1 MIKSGIVLLLFVS
14 LKGLTQ
20 SSYPSSAN
28 AHSHND
34 YEQASPFWAAWKQGF
49 GSIEADIFL
58 DSNQLIVAHD
68 RKQISRRWT
77 LDSLY
82 LEPLQQCIVS
92 NKGFVYADKNKRLQ
106 LMIDIKSDAV
116 LALSKLVEK
125 LKSFPSLINNNS
137 LQIVISGNRPPPSSF
152 KDWPGWI
159 KFDGE
164 FNRKYKPSELE
175 RVVMLSDNFARYSSW
190 KGEGEFPIKEKQLIQ
205 EQINKAHQLKKKVR
219 FWNAPDNIKNW
230 KTLIELGADY
240 INTDHI
246 EDLSTFLKE
255 FH

>member
-1 MIKSGIVLLLFVS
+1 MIKSGIILLLFIS
-14 LKGLTQ
+14 FKGLTQ

-58 DSNQLIVAHD
+58 DSSQLIVAHD

-82 LEPLQQCIVS
+82 LMPIQQCIAA

-116 LALSKLVEK
+116 LTLSKLVEK
-125 LKSFPSLINNNS
+125 LKSFSSLVESSS

-152 KDWPGWI
+152 SDWPEWI

-164 FNRKYKPSELE
+164 FGKEYKSSELE
-175 RVVMLSDNFARYSSW
+175 RVVMFSDNFARYSSW
-190 KGEGEFPIKEKQLIQ
+190 KGEGEFPDKERQQIQ
-205 EQINKAHQLKKKVR
+205 EQINKGHRLKKTVR
-219 FWNAPDNIKNW
+219 FWNAPDNLNSW
-230 KTLIELGADY
+230 KTLIELGLDY

-246 EDLSTFLKE
+246 EELGTFLK
-255 FH
+255 

>member
-1 MIKSGIVLLLFVS
+1 MIKSGIILLLFIS
-14 LKGLTQ
+14 FKGLTQ

-58 DSNQLIVAHD
+58 DSSQLIVAHD

-82 LEPLQQCIVS
+82 LMPIQQCIAA

-116 LALSKLVEK
+116 LTLSKLVEK
-125 LKSFPSLINNNS
+125 LKSFSSLVESSS
-137 LQIVISGNRPPPSSF
+137 LQIVISGNRPAPSSF
-152 KDWPGWI
+152 SDWPEWI

-164 FNRKYKPSELE
+164 FGKEYKSSELE
-175 RVVMLSDNFARYSSW
+175 RVVMFSDNFARYSSW
-190 KGEGEFPIKEKQLIQ
+190 KGEGEFPDKERQQIQ
-205 EQINKAHQLKKKVR
+205 EQINKGHRLKKTVR
-219 FWNAPDNIKNW
+219 FWNAPDNLNSW
-230 KTLIELGADY
+230 KTLIELGVDY
-240 INTDHI
+240 INTDDI
-246 EDLSTFLKE
+246 EELGTFLK
-255 FH
+255 